1 MIELKHIRKVFAE
14 KEIFSDFNYTF
25 QAGVSYALI
34 GESGSGKTTL
44 LNIIGK
50 LEDFDVGQ
58 VSIENTPLSRIKEK
72 DYFRHYISYLFQN
85 YGLIEQQSIKDNL
98 ELAFVGQKLSTKDK
112 VTRMQNVLNQVNLSV
127 DLNRKIY
134 SLSGGE
140 AQRVAIAKTILKNTP
155 IILADEPTASLD
167 ERNSQEIMDLILSL
181 QTKDRC
187 IIIATH
193 DPTVYNRVDT
203 VIKIDKGERT

>member
-1 MIELKHIRKVFAE
+1 MIELKHIRKVFDE
-14 KEIFSDFNYTF
+14 KVIFSDFNYTF

-50 LEDFDVGQ
+50 LEDFDDGQ
-58 VSIENTPLSRIKEK
+58 VSIKNTPLSRIKEK

-112 VTRMQNVLNQVNLSV
+112 VTRMQNVLKQVNLSV

-187 IIIATH
+187 IVIATH